1 MNKLSLYFLSIIVIV
16 SVFSNV
22 YTQEKP
28 EFSGYMFGDYYY
40 ILKNHNEDLK
50 NENGFWFRRIY
61 LTYDKKL
68 DDAFNVR
75 LRFEMN
81 SKGDFETSDYLITV
95 VKDAYLQYKK
105 GNNSILFG
113 ISSTPTFG
121 LIEKIWGYRSVEKT
135 PMDLY
140 KYSSSRDFG
149 LAFKGSLDAD
159 KKVRYHLMY
168 ANGNSNKSEVGK
180 GKKFMTALSYHFN
193 SGLVLEGY
201 FDIEDRTGGKKRSVI
216 QGFLGIDMD
225 NFKAGIQ
232 YSAQTRRI
240 GPNTE
245 DQKLKIISF
254 FGRNK
259 LSEDTW
265 AFYRLDMG
273 LDPNPDG
280 DKISYLPVD
289 KTAEF
294 NLIIA
299 GLDISAG
306 KDVHIMPNFEAVI
319 YQENNN
325 GIKPGSDLIPRL
337 TFYYK
342 F

>member
-1 MNKLSLYFLSIIVIV
+1 MKKFSFFVILVIIFLSITGQG
-16 SVFSNV
+16 F
-22 YTQEKP
+22 TQENSKI
-28 EFSGYMFGDYYY
+28 SAYMFGDYYY
-40 ILKNHNEDLK
+40 VLKNHNEDIEG
-50 NENGFWFRRIY
+50 ENGFWFRRIY

-81 SKGDFETSDYLITV
+81 SKGDFETADYLNTV

-113 ISSTPTFG
+113 ISSTPTLG

-168 ANGNSNKSEVGK
+168 ANGSSNKSEVGK
-180 GKKFMTALSYHFN
+180 GKKLMTALSYHFN

-216 QGFLGIDMD
+216 QGFLGIDRD

-232 YSAQTRRI
+232 YSSQTRRI
-240 GPNTE
+240 GPNTD
-245 DQKLKIISF
+245 DQKLKIMSF

-265 AFYRLDMG
+265 AFYRFDMG

-280 DKISYLPVD
+280 EKMSYLPLD
-289 KTAEF
+289 KTAKF

-299 GLDISAG
+299 GLDIKAG
-306 KDVHIMPNFEAVI
+306 KDVHIMPNFEAVF
-319 YQENNN
+319 YQENDN

-337 TFYYK
+337 TMYYK